1 MLNWDYNNN
10 NNNYIMSKPELYFS
24 KYCKHSA
31 KVIDEINKGGVA
43 NKFIFISIDK
53 RFVKNNVT
61 YILNPDGSSFALPP
75 MINRVPVL
83 LLKPNHEILSGN
95 QILDYIKPQANTI
108 QQEKT
113 LINQEPNPF
122 SLSMDMSNGFGVAS
136 DNFSFLDTS
145 PDDLTAKGNGGIR
158 QLYNYATLDY
168 EQNIKTPLENDKSVK
183 LNMTL
188 EQIEQK
194 RKMDEL
200 NK

>member
-1 MLNWDYNNN
+1 
-10 NNNYIMSKPELYFS
+10 MSKPELYFS
-24 KYCKHSA
+24 KYCKYSA
-31 KVIDEINKGGVA
+31 KIIDEINKSGVS

-53 RFVKNNVT
+53 RFIKNNLT
-61 YILNPDGSSFALPP
+61 FILNPDGSSFPLPP

-108 QQEKT
+108 QEEKT
-113 LINQEPNPF
+113 MLNQEPNPF
-122 SLSMDMSNGFGVAS
+122 CLNMDMSNGFGVTS
-136 DNFSFLDTS
+136 DNFSFLDTT

-158 QLYNYATLDY
+158 QMYNYATLDY
-168 EQNIKTPLENDKSVK
+168 NQNIKTPIENDKSVK